1 MIRSTRLFRNL
12 AVLTMT
18 AAVFA
23 TACGSD
29 EGSTEVV
36 DTAGTPEGSTPD
48 EGAGSA
54 ELITATVGVVGP
66 KSGIAPFY
74 FTESLRGFEL
84 AIPEIEERFGVRLEI
99 IETDDEGSPEVA
111 SREVQKLLNETEV
124 DAIVGPAQ
132 SGPALQVAEIIQRAG
147 RPWLISVAAADQVLD
162 ESISPNWGFRFQ
174 NTNQQA
180 IDVTADL
187 LFGEG
192 NTVGIF
198 YSAEGYG
205 QSNLDS
211 MKSTAEARGQEIAS
225 EEGFEPG
232 TPDLTSAVRRM
243 KDAGVNSVFIAVS
256 NGSDIASLVRAM
268 EQTGFDPKTKIATQT
283 ILTEFS
289 ELATAEQRAGIVIPD
304 PRDLTGAPYSRLMT
318 MYEETYGEP
327 AQLGAAVFPSYSAA
341 LAYGQAVAEV
351 GDATDYEAVRLAMEG
366 IAEFDVN
373 GRLFEAPFSATDRN
387 LYDNV
392 ASTWYLHEF
401 GENGEIV
408 SLGHPS

>member
-1 MIRSTRLFRNL
+1 
-12 AVLTMT
+12 
-18 AAVFA
+18 
-23 TACGSD
+23 
-29 EGSTEVV
+29 
-36 DTAGTPEGSTPD
+36 
-48 EGAGSA
+48 
-54 ELITATVGVVGP
+54 
-66 KSGIAPFY
+66 
-74 FTESLRGFEL
+74 
-84 AIPEIEERFGVRLEI
+84 
-99 IETDDEGSPEVA
+99 
-111 SREVQKLLNETEV
+111 
-124 DAIVGPAQ
+124 
-132 SGPALQVAEIIQRAG
+132 AEIIQRAG
-147 RPWLISVAAADQVLD
+147 GPWLISVAAADQVLD
-162 ESISPNWGFRFQ
+162 ESVSPNWGFRFQ

-187 LFGEG
+187 LFKEG

-211 MKSTAEARGQEIAS
+211 MKTTAEARGQEIAS

-256 NGSDIASLVRAM
+256 NGSDIASLMRAM
-268 EQTGFDPKTKIATQT
+268 EQVGFEPETKIATQT
-283 ILTEFS
+283 ILTEFA
-289 ELATAEQRAGIVIPD
+289 ELTTPEQRAGIVIPD
-304 PRDLTGAPYSRLMT
+304 PRDLTGAAYTGLME

-351 GDATDYEAVRLAMEG
+351 GDATDYEAVRLALEG

-373 GRLFEAPFSATDRN
+373 GRLFETPFGATDRS
-387 LYDNV
+387 LYDSV

-401 GENGEIV
+401 GKNGEIV

>member
-1 MIRSTRLFRNL
+1 MAF
-12 AVLTMT
+12 T
-18 AAVFA
+18 A
-23 TACGSD
+23 ACGSD
-29 EGSTEVV
+29 DGSAEVSNTGETTEAAGDDAV
-36 DTAGTPEGSTPD
+36 D
-48 EGAGSA
+48 GAVTTDASASGEDAAPA

-99 IETDDEGSPEVA
+99 IEADDEGSPEVA

-124 DAIVGPAQ
+124 DAILGPAQ

-162 ESISPNWGFRFQ
+162 ESVSPNWGFRFQ

-187 LFGEG
+187 LFKEG

-211 MKSTAEARGQEIAS
+211 MKTTAEARGQEIAS

-256 NGSDIASLVRAM
+256 NGSDIASLMRAM
-268 EQTGFDPKTKIATQT
+268 EQVGFEPETKIATQT
-283 ILTEFS
+283 ILTEFA
-289 ELATAEQRAGIVIPD
+289 ELTTPEQRAGIVIPD
-304 PRDLTGAPYSRLMT
+304 PRDLTGAAYTGLME

-351 GDATDYEAVRLAMEG
+351 GDATDYEAVRLALEG

-373 GRLFEAPFSATDRN
+373 GRLFETPFGATDRS
-387 LYDNV
+387 LYDSV

-401 GENGEIV
+401 GKNGEIV

>member
-256 NGSDIASLVRAM
+256 NGSDIATLARAM
-268 EQTGFDPKTKIATQT
+268 EQTGFDPETKIATQT

-289 ELATAEQRAGIVIPD
+289 DLATAEQRAGIVIPD
-304 PRDLTGAPYSRLMT
+304 PRDLTGASYSGLMV
-318 MYEETYGEP
+318 MYEDTYGEP